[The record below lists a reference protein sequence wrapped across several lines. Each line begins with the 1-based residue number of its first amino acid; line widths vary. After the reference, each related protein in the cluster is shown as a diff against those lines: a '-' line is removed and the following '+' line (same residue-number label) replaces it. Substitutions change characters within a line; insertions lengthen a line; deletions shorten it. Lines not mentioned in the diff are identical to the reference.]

1 MSSIYDL
8 PDNPA
13 NDLDYHI
20 ELQERL
26 LGYTPQQTEPS
37 DDWNYLEHLKTG
49 EHLSGYTYE
58 EFKECLEEVKQ
69 RKADME
75 RIERIVER
83 TRQTFSH
90 PIYKIKGYN

>member
-1 MSSIYDL
+1 MKNRTYIYDL

-13 NDLDYHI
+13 DDLDYHI

-26 LGYTPQQTEPS
+26 LGYAPQQTEPS

-49 EHLSGYTYE
+49 QHLSGYTYE
-58 EFKECLEEVKQ
+58 EFQECLEEVKQ
-69 RKADME
+69 RHSF
-75 RIERIVER
+75 IEKSVKSY
-83 TRQTFSH
+83 RQTFSH